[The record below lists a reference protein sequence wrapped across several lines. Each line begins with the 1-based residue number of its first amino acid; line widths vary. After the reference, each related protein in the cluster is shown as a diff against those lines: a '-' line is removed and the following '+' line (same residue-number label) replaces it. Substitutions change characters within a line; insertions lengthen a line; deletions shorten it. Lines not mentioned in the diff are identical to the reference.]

1 MRFLVLAETF
11 FSNLPLTICAM
22 AMSWVTLG
30 VVYFKLYEELSCV
43 PKHFHSLACTF
54 PEFPGC
60 FECRDDSEWY
70 RIAVGFH
77 YTCSSISGLMIVSV
91 LIKFIVAGR
100 VILDDLENPT
110 SSAPYGLLFM
120 ASACVFAGRGL
131 FGKVVVMCT
140 GGLHLLL
147 TLWFMY
153 SVRAYKSLPD
163 PSFFPNTI
171 GIGYPAVKL
180 WLYYPYPGLFLMAV
194 SLVSLITLFPMS
206 LFRVWTVDKISAPVC
221 WIQISGPSI
230 VLYTLTLL
238 AQPPSYAV
246 ESNLDPEQ
254 FLLVHRKFYLPC
266 MHTMAVLSVVGV
278 CSSVLGLCKRWN
290 TIVNKPFSPAHAAF
304 VFPCL
309 SHANA
314 IQAYRGAVDA
324 FSTIP
329 PGSAFKKILF
339 CYWMVFLVGG
349 TIVCF
354 VFSIKFFRRLPM
366 WTLFQVEGADK
377 EPPAPNETHIADVVS
392 IGERWRNQKYTS
404 PAVLQANET
413 GGLVRRRRGTQDGRG
428 AFVRTRNLTA
438 LGFDP
443 ALSLAE
449 LENEIEILLAEV
461 ERNPPRPRRGWHSA
475 IPGID
480 FGSDLASLGS
490 GSRGGRQ
497 RVFDGL
503 FDAMS
508 LGSSGGNRN
517 SRRSRAQ
524 SEDVKQGQNRRGH
537 GRQDTNDSDL
547 MHAWG

>member
-1 MRFLVLAETF
+1 MRFLTLAEQF
-11 FSNLPLTICAM
+11 FANLPLTICAM

-30 VVYFKLYEELSCV
+30 VVHFKAYEELSNSCV

-77 YTCSSISGLMIVSV
+77 YTASTISALMIVCV
-91 LIKFIVAGR
+91 LIKFIIAGR

-140 GGLHLLL
+140 GGLHFLL

-180 WLYYPYPGLFLMAV
+180 WLYYPYPGLFLMTV
-194 SLVSLITLFPMS
+194 SLVSFILLFPTS
-206 LFRVWTVDKISAPVC
+206 LFRVWTVQKISAPVC

-238 AQPPSYAV
+238 AQPSSFTV
-246 ESNLDPEQ
+246 ESNLDPDKY
-254 FLLVHRKFYLPC
+254 LLMHRKFYLPC
-266 MHTMAVLSVVGV
+266 MHVMFVLCVVGVISSVVG
-278 CSSVLGLCKRWN
+278 LCQRWN
-290 TIVNKPFSPAHAAF
+290 MIVNKPFTPAHAAF

-324 FSTIP
+324 FSTMT
-329 PGSAFKKILF
+329 PGSPFKVALF
-339 CYWMVFLVGG
+339 CYWMLFLVIG
-349 TIVCF
+349 TVVCF
-354 VFSIKFFRRLPM
+354 VFSIKFFRRLPQ
-366 WTLFQVEGADK
+366 WTQIQVEGPDK
-377 EPPAPNETHIADVVS
+377 EPPAPNETHISDVVS
-392 IGERWRNQKYTS
+392 IGERWRHQNYVS
-404 PAVLQANET
+404 PAILQANET
-413 GGLVRRRRGTQDGRG
+413 GGIVRRRRGTQDGRG
-428 AFVRTRNLTA
+428 TTSRNDVQHA
-438 LGFDP
+438 
-443 ALSLAE
+443 
-449 LENEIEILLAEV
+449 
-461 ERNPPRPRRGWHSA
+461 
-475 IPGID
+475 
-480 FGSDLASLGS
+480 
-490 GSRGGRQ
+490 GSRLR
-497 RVFDGL
+497 
-503 FDAMS
+503 
-508 LGSSGGNRN
+508 
-517 SRRSRAQ
+517 
-524 SEDVKQGQNRRGH
+524 
-537 GRQDTNDSDL
+537 
-547 MHAWG
+547 